1 MRISSRPSFGTT
13 VELWLPVSQLRVPT
27 QPKLTAPRSGAGDGR
42 ALRVLVVDDDAIVGA
57 GTAAMLE
64 DLGHSVIGAES
75 ARRALDLLSA
85 DPNIDIVISDYA
97 MPEMTGRELAAEIRR
112 IRPGLPV
119 VIATAYADAAD
130 EIPAVPRLNKPYRQQ
145 DLAALI
151 ASLLDPP
158 LPPADA
164 EVALFAIR

>member
-1 MRISSRPSFGTT
+1 
-13 VELWLPVSQLRVPT
+13 
-27 QPKLTAPRSGAGDGR
+27 
-42 ALRVLVVDDDAIVGA
+42 VLVVDDDAIVGA

-130 EIPAVPRLNKPYRQQ
+130 ETPAVPRLNKPYRQQ

-151 ASLLDPP
+151 ASLLDAP